1 MWSHD
6 SLLNWE
12 KEEINELVGR
22 RNSSIKPVEYSDD
35 VKKIVNSKLCTTF
48 LQVVPDNRQNVVG
61 VPDPHREVRTT
72 PNMEVEEKVS
82 HKLPVLF
89 VVVA

>member
-1 MWSHD
+1 M
-6 SLLNWE
+6 
-12 KEEINELVGR
+12 
-22 RNSSIKPVEYSDD
+22 
-35 VKKIVNSKLCTTF
+35 NSKLCTTF

-61 VPDPHREVRTT
+61 VSDPHGEVWTT